1 VLNGETITAD
11 LARIREASGGIKELL
26 LADLTL
32 IGEIP
37 APTFQEEQ
45 RADFLLG
52 RLADSGYQNCVI
64 DATGNVSG
72 LLPGTE
78 SGPAVLIAVNLDTV
92 VENVRDQTI
101 EIHSDRVVGPFV
113 GDNSIALAALT
124 TLPALL
130 DKLQLRFRPGIYVV
144 AAARSLGR
152 GNLEGIRKFV
162 ADRPGPWLAGL
173 CLESVQL
180 GRLNYTSMGMLRG
193 EIVARLPDN
202 YNWEQYGAT
211 GSIVPMTDVIQRI
224 SRIPLPQRPLTSV
237 IMGAIDGGFTYNNIA
252 RDTKLRFEVR
262 SESLEILKQLAQQ
275 IDDIAED
282 VAAQAGVQVKFETIA
297 ERGPG
302 GIDISHP
309 LVRTARSIMSSLG
322 VTPQMYATTSLMA
335 ALTDAK
341 IPAVTLGI
349 TTGERK
355 SDLDEID
362 EAVAIPPMA
371 TGMTQLV
378 ALLQALDGGLPAT

>member
-1 VLNGETITAD
+1 MQNGETITSD
-11 LARIREASGGIKELL
+11 LARFREASGGIKDLL

-37 APTFQEEQ
+37 APTFQEDQ

-52 RLADSGYQNCVI
+52 RLADSGYQNCLI

-78 SGPAVLIAVNLDTV
+78 SGPAVLVAVNLDTV

-124 TLPALL
+124 TLPVLL
-130 DKLQLRFRPGIYVV
+130 DKLQLRFRSGIYVV

-193 EIVARLPDN
+193 EIIARLPDN

-252 RDTKLRFEVR
+252 RDTKLRFEIR

-378 ALLQALDGGLPAT
+378 SLLQAIDGGLPAS